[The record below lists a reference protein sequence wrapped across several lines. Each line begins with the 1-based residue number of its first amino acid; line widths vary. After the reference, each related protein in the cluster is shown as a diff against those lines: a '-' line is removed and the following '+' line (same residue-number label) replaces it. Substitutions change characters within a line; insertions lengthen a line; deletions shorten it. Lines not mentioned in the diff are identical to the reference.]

1 LTTSLFAVMFL
12 VGEVEAKE
20 INYDREANRAHARGS
35 AEKEP
40 GNYFWGG
47 PSAHAN
53 VACWVCSVRWSH
65 TSSYDSDHIAADY
78 KGPES
83 TLSALVHALFSHR
96 FPRIPY
102 TGSPLSE
109 NTFLLGSSVNRGNC
123 SSLALGATPPA
134 QPLQAIT
141 LICYKAIPK
150 MWARSVGERR

>member
-1 LTTSLFAVMFL
+1 MSL

-20 INYDREANRAHARGS
+20 INHDREANRAHARGS

-53 VACWVCSVRWSH
+53 VACWVCSVRWGR

-78 KGPES
+78 KGPKS
-83 TLSALVHALFSHR
+83 TPSALVHALFSHR
-96 FPRIPY
+96 FPRM
-102 TGSPLSE
+102 
-109 NTFLLGSSVNRGNC
+109 FLLGSSVNRGNC

-141 LICYKAIPK
+141 LICYK
-150 MWARSVGERR
+150 